1 MNDMRAGT
9 QAFIDEL
16 YRLGAKKVG
25 LYVGHHM
32 YTPFGMANVKVILY
46 GFHVMVVTS
55 QPILAIFGNIL
66 KRVMYL
72 VSGSVTLIHL

>member
-1 MNDMRAGT
+1 MADMRAGT

-32 YTPFGMANVKVILY
+32 YAPFGMANVKVILY
-46 GFHVMVVTS
+46 GFHVMAVIS
-55 QPILAIFGNIL
+55 QHILVIFGSTL
-66 KRVMYL
+66 KQEMYL
-72 VSGSVTLIHL
+72 VSVNVT